1 MYKSSFKRYFLS
13 LFDKLKFIK
22 PEITK
27 SVYEQKGS
35 CNDVKLRSG
44 NTYCMAEI
52 KVRMDCDLHT
62 SVKYGPYCEFIKF
75 AAIKRKAESIMR
87 AKDIKIRLLYINFTK
102 DGVAIYE
109 LKDIKKYVFEW
120 KLLPESS
127 VDKTLI
133 DKYVAKLKNPI
144 EIIKYS
150 DYEIGSHGSFKISE
164 K

>member
-1 MYKSSFKRYFLS
+1 MIDFFDESELIGQS

-75 AAIKRKAESIMR
+75 AAIKRKAESIM
-87 AKDIKIRLLYINFTK
+87 
-102 DGVAIYE
+102 
-109 LKDIKKYVFEW
+109 
-120 KLLPESS
+120 
-127 VDKTLI
+127 
-133 DKYVAKLKNPI
+133 VAKHKNTI